1 MGIQGT
7 KVLDIS
13 NTKQRVSVSK
23 STPILSTMAV
33 SAQEIDKAFDVGD
46 FLLRGQQC
54 MELYPD
60 HAEMTQ

>member
-1 MGIQGT
+1 
-7 KVLDIS
+7 
-13 NTKQRVSVSK
+13 
-23 STPILSTMAV
+23 MAV